1 MSGPLPASGETK
13 RYSRCER
20 ARARQVPEPR
30 FLARGP
36 AQGERSH
43 AARSL
48 LRAGL
53 QVEHIHEPAEH
64 VDQLLDLGVGVRC
77 RYLDAESDLW
87 SWDER
92 IGGKR
97 RVDPVVEE
105 EPSDGAD
112 VLMTRERHFDDGE
125 SRSVGSVHT
134 EPFELVEDGCGLP
147 PEIGANGITAP
158 LVHVEADEDGRE
170 RCNRR
175 RAGIEVRW
183 RGGLQQRL
191 RSGEHVR
198 KAAREEYAF
207 DNPDT
212 STTLSYVSPV

>member
-1 MSGPLPASGETK
+1 MRAPVPARYQSQACSRALPRRA
-13 RYSRCER
+13 ER
-20 ARARQVPEPR
+20 P
-30 FLARGP
+30 
-36 AQGERSH
+36 H

-48 LRAGL
+48 LRAG
-53 QVEHIHEPAEH
+53 
-64 VDQLLDLGVGVRC
+64 C
-77 RYLDAESDLW
+77 RSNTFTSRPSTSTNCSISASVFAAVTW
-87 SWDER
+87 MRNPTSGPWDER

-105 EPSDGAD
+105 EPADGVD

-125 SRSVGSVHT
+125 SRSVRSVHA
-134 EPFELVEDGCGLP
+134 EPFELVEHGCGLP

-183 RGGLQQRL
+183 RGGLQQALEL
-191 RSGEHVR
+191 RRARQEGGEG
-198 KAAREEYAF
+198 AST
-207 DNPDT
+207 PSTTPTT